1 VITMR
6 DLRQLGY
13 CAIGARR
20 VCKNSGLD
28 FKKLLSEGL
37 TLEEIQ
43 IKAPERYSKEI
54 TETYGERE
62 NGW

>member
-6 DLRQLGY
+6 DLRELGY

-20 VCKNSGLD
+20 VCRASGLD
-28 FKKLLSEGL
+28 FRKLIKGGL

-62 NGW
+62 NG